1 MNKVEALAEL
11 QLNAI
16 QEVNQNG
23 RVSTNTAEAFL
34 TLAGQ
39 MTVHE
44 VNQAMVLYRK
54 LDPWRVEGSTR

>member
-16 QEVNQNG
+16 QEANQNG
-23 RVSTNTAEAFL
+23 RVSDYTAEAFL

-44 VNQAMVLYRK
+44 VNQEMVLYRQISEH
-54 LDPWRVEGSTR
+54 VTS

>member
-16 QEVNQNG
+16 QEANQAG
-23 RVSTNTAEAFL
+23 RVSPQTAEAFL

-39 MTVHE
+39 MTIHE
-44 VNQAMVLYRK
+44 VNQAMVLYRQMS
-54 LDPWRVEGSTR
+54 EHITS